1 MDTLTLAAIAAAIA
15 VVALAWALWLQRWL
29 HQLRDQLE
37 KLEVQFSTLQEQS
50 RLELLGMGQRVM
62 EGDKQLRR
70 LGDRLEVLEAGRSPA
85 ERYGQ
90 LGGLQLG
97 AGEQGGTSP
106 SMGEAELLALLRRQ
120 QEPGADPQA

>member
-1 MDTLTLAAIAAAIA
+1 MDALTLAAVAAALA
-15 VVALAWALWLQRWL
+15 VAALAWALWQRRRL

-37 KLEVQFSTLQEQS
+37 KLEVQFNTLQEQS
-50 RLELLGMGQRVM
+50 RLELLGIGQRVM

-70 LGDRLEVLEAGRSPA
+70 FGDRLEALEVGRSPA

-97 AGEQGGTSP
+97 GGEQGEQP

-120 QEPGADPQA
+120 QEQNPGN